1 MLLIEMLMKR
11 RGRIMIG
18 NRGQL
23 KIPPPQKK
31 NRQNM
36 KEDEELLNIRKINA
50 GRLRWGHNFFKNFWK
65 SEIAKDAGQKKNRKK
80 NGEAEEK

>member
-1 MLLIEMLMKR
+1 
-11 RGRIMIG
+11 
-18 NRGQL
+18 
-23 KIPPPQKK
+23 
-31 NRQNM
+31 M